1 MPPRTVNRAAPA
13 PPHVADAPEAVDAID
28 VIMEPTEGVTQPATN
43 TGQASLLP
51 ALSPAHTNEE
61 VINYS
66 TSDGMKLY
74 SASISPLP
82 IKDFEG
88 NGTDTQTWINDLIER
103 SEAMNWMFILTV
115 VINGIGFF
123 IPRCLTLTILQVQ
136 THALAYL
143 HASNGR
149 PKQNSAAL
157 FRCLYASIGPRLR
170 TKICNRRSD
179 YIVNVQGH
187 EFADGTCFLRAIL
200 QHLFVDTPSTAY
212 FKRSQLSDL
221 PSLMKLAEGNISNFN
236 ERIRTLINELE
247 SVGQSMNNE
256 DLLINLMKGYEAAP
270 DKLFVRQMQEKHN
283 RIMYYNDP
291 DRDLEQ
297 IMRFAEHFW
306 TDRNNNGAWGKP
318 THEEQQLLALTA
330 QLKNI
335 KPYANGMP
343 KQTKPSKSASKSASS
358 QSAEKNNGAKSNMKF
373 DPYAAEQAW
382 KWVPPRPGESKTKTF
397 KNKTF
402 HWCVNHQNKN
412 TKKRGMWVIHDPSK
426 CKAKPSTASQNEA
439 ASIGTAMAS
448 IINAYEDTQE

>member
-1 MPPRTVNRAAPA
+1 MPPRLVNRAAPA
-13 PPHVADAPEAVDAID
+13 PPHVADAPQAVEAVDAIT
-28 VIMEPTEGVTQPATN
+28 EPTEGVTQPTTH

-74 SASISPLP
+74 NASISPLP

-123 IPRCLTLTILQVQ
+123 IPRCLTLTIKQVQ
-136 THALAYL
+136 AHALAYL

-157 FRCLYASIGPRLR
+157 FCCLYASIGPRLR

-179 YIVNVQGH
+179 YIVDVQGH

-212 FKRSQLSDL
+212 FKQSQLSDL
-221 PSLMKLAEGNISNFN
+221 SSIMKLAEGNISNFN
-236 ERIRTLINELE
+236 ERVRTLINELQ

-270 DKLFVRQMQEKHN
+270 DK
-283 RIMYYNDP
+283 
-291 DRDLEQ
+291 
-297 IMRFAEHFW
+297 
-306 TDRNNNGAWGKP
+306 
-318 THEEQQLLALTA
+318 
-330 QLKNI
+330 
-335 KPYANGMP
+335 
-343 KQTKPSKSASKSASS
+343 
-358 QSAEKNNGAKSNMKF
+358 
-373 DPYAAEQAW
+373 
-382 KWVPPRPGESKTKTF
+382 
-397 KNKTF
+397 
-402 HWCVNHQNKN
+402 C
-412 TKKRGMWVIHDPSK
+412 
-426 CKAKPSTASQNEA
+426 
-439 ASIGTAMAS
+439 
-448 IINAYEDTQE
+448 